1 MENDCFPRTLKFE
14 MWGFWINIFLSNKV
28 VIKQLADPSKHLKF
42 QAEFEMHGCI
52 YKIIEKHVNLSFKV
66 PKPLC
71 FYNNPLDCLKEHK
84 IKDNEATNMY
94 CPCYTMDQC
103 PLVPRNVNNLIRG
116 ISLVGVPKKVVPL
129 SKSAHVSVSSE
140 FFLQIK
146 LILSSPNVV
155 LTFYTYKVSNK
166 KVSS

>member
-1 MENDCFPRTLKFE
+1 MRSY
-14 MWGFWINIFLSNKV
+14 FLSSRNPDNSAM
-28 VIKQLADPSKHLKF
+28 ITLPIGRPFISL
-42 QAEFEMHGCI
+42 
-52 YKIIEKHVNLSFKV
+52 IEGSGK
-66 PKPLC
+66 
-71 FYNNPLDCLKEHK
+71 
-84 IKDNEATNMY
+84 
-94 CPCYTMDQC
+94 
-103 PLVPRNVNNLIRG
+103 G

-140 FFLQIK
+140 FILQIK

>member
-1 MENDCFPRTLKFE
+1 MAWRQFYT
-14 MWGFWINIFLSNKV
+14 V
-28 VIKQLADPSKHLKF
+28 THT
-42 QAEFEMHGCI
+42 H
-52 YKIIEKHVNLSFKV
+52 KIFKV
-66 PKPLC
+66 
-71 FYNNPLDCLKEHK
+71 
-84 IKDNEATNMY
+84 
-94 CPCYTMDQC
+94 
-103 PLVPRNVNNLIRG
+103 G

-140 FFLQIK
+140 FILQIK

>member
-1 MENDCFPRTLKFE
+1 VKKSEIPRFYGQTNF
-14 MWGFWINIFLSNKV
+14 FLSTLPFSPWAA
-28 VIKQLADPSKHLKF
+28 LATWL
-42 QAEFEMHGCI
+42 Q
-52 YKIIEKHVNLSFKV
+52 
-66 PKPLC
+66 
-71 FYNNPLDCLKEHK
+71 
-84 IKDNEATNMY
+84 
-94 CPCYTMDQC
+94 
-103 PLVPRNVNNLIRG
+103 G

-140 FFLQIK
+140 FILQI